1 MTEPTTARPEID
13 PTLKALVDAI
23 PMTFKASDGVEAARA
38 KLKQLQAPPEML
50 PDLRIEN
57 RIVGHGDVTDIPV
70 RIYWPSAE
78 PGNLPIVVFYHGG
91 GFALGDLDTHDP
103 VARAH
108 AVGAEAIVVSVDYRL
123 APEHPFPA
131 GVDDCWAA
139 LQWVAEHA
147 AELGGDPN
155 RIAVAGDSAGGNL
168 AAVMALRAR
177 DEGGPRL
184 AFQLLWYPT
193 ITADLSLPSFTE
205 NADAPILDRDV
216 IDAFLHWYIPGV
228 DISDPKALPAFIA
241 PSNADGFLRAGPG
254 LHRQRG
260 TRSAARRRGPL
271 RGAAQRRRCARR
283 IEQRIHPGTRVCQLR
298 ADRPGRC
305 RGNQPRSCRPQSGTA
320 LIGPSSTPGTV
331 GID

>member
-1 MTEPTTARPEID
+1 MTEPITARPEID

-57 RIVGHGDVTDIPV
+57 RIIGHGDVTDIPV

-131 GVDDCWAA
+131 GVNDCWAA
-139 LQWVAEHA
+139 LQWVAENA
-147 AELGGDPN
+147 AELGGDPD

-168 AAVMALRAR
+168 PAGMAHLAR
-177 DEGGPRL
+177 DNADNGGPAL
-184 AFQLLWYPT
+184 KFQLLWYPT
-193 ITADLSLPSFTE
+193 VTADLSLPSHTE
-205 NADAPILDRDV
+205 NAYAPILDRDV
-216 IDAFLHWYIPGV
+216 IEAFLSWYLPDL
-228 DISDPKALPAFIA
+228 DITDPKALPTTLAPANADDLSGLPPAFI
-241 PSNADGFLRAGPG
+241 
-254 LHRQRG
+254 
-260 TRSAARRRGPL
+260 
-271 RGAAQRRRCARR
+271 
-283 IEQRIHPGTRVCQLR
+283 
-298 ADRPGRC
+298 
-305 RGNQPRSCRPQSGTA
+305 GTA
-320 LIGPSSTPGTV
+320 
-331 GID
+331 

>member
-1 MTEPTTARPEID
+1 MTKPTTARPEID

-57 RIVGHGDVTDIPV
+57 RTVGHGDVTDIPA
-70 RIYWPSAE
+70 RIYWPSGSSNE
-78 PGNLPIVVFYHGG
+78 EQGNLPIVVFYHGG

-131 GVDDCWAA
+131 AVDDCWAA

-147 AELGGDPN
+147 AELGGDPT

-168 AAVMALRAR
+168 AAVTALRAR

-184 AFQLLWYPT
+184 AFQLLWYPS

-205 NADAPILDRDV
+205 NADAPILDGDV
-216 IDAFLHWYIPGV
+216 IDAFLHWYIPGI
-228 DISDPKALPAFIA
+228 DISDAKALPSFIA
-241 PSNADGFLRAGPG
+241 PSNATDLSG
-254 LHRQRG
+254 LAPAFIG
-260 TRSAARRRGPL
+260 SAEHDPL
-271 RGAAQRRRCARR
+271 RDDAALYARLLN
-283 IEQRIHPGTRVCQLR
+283 EAGVPAELSNESTLVHGYV
-298 ADRPGRC
+298 
-305 RGNQPRSCRPQSGTA
+305 SFA
-320 LIGPSSTPGTV
+320 LIVPAAAEATNRGLAALEAALH
-331 GID
+331 

>member
-1 MTEPTTARPEID
+1 MTEPITARPEID

-50 PDLRIEN
+50 PDLRIAN
-57 RIVGHGDVTDIPV
+57 RIVEHGDVTDIPV

-139 LQWVAEHA
+139 LQWTAEHA
-147 AELGGDPN
+147 ADLGGDPN

-168 AAVMALRAR
+168 AAVMAQLAR
-177 DEGGPRL
+177 DNGGPKL

-193 ITADLSLPSFTE
+193 TAANLSLPSFTE
-205 NADAPILDRDV
+205 NADAPLLNRDV
-216 IDAFLHWYIPGV
+216 IDAFLTWYIPGV
-228 DISDPKALPAFIA
+228 DVTDHTALPATMA
-241 PSNADGFLRAGPG
+241 PANAADFSG
-254 LHRQRG
+254 LAPAYIG
-260 TRSAARRRGPL
+260 TAEHDPL
-271 RGAAQRRRCARR
+271 RDEGAHYAELLNAAGVPAELSNESTLVHGYVSFALL
-283 IEQRIHPGTRVCQLR
+283 IPAAAEATN
-298 ADRPGRC
+298 
-305 RGNQPRSCRPQSGTA
+305 RGLAA
-320 LIGPSSTPGTV
+320 LKAALHS
-331 GID
+331 

>member
-1 MTEPTTARPEID
+1 MTEPTTARPQID

-78 PGNLPIVVFYHGG
+78 HGNLPIVVFYHGG

-123 APEHPFPA
+123 PPEYPFPA
-131 GVDDCWAA
+131 GGGDCWAA
-139 LQWVAEHA
+139 LQWVGEHA

-168 AAVMALRAR
+168 AAVMAQLAR
-177 DEGGPRL
+177 DNGGPKL

-193 ITADLSLPSFTE
+193 TAANLSLPSFTE
-205 NADAPILDRDV
+205 NADAPLLNRDV
-216 IDAFLHWYIPGV
+216 IDAFLTWYIPGV
-228 DISDPKALPAFIA
+228 DVTDHTALPATMA
-241 PSNADGFLRAGPG
+241 PANAADFSG
-254 LHRQRG
+254 LAPAYIG
-260 TRSAARRRGPL
+260 TAEHDPL
-271 RGAAQRRRCARR
+271 RDEGAHYAELLNAAGVPAELSNESTLVHGYVSFALL
-283 IEQRIHPGTRVCQLR
+283 IPAAAEATN
-298 ADRPGRC
+298 
-305 RGNQPRSCRPQSGTA
+305 RGLAA
-320 LIGPSSTPGTV
+320 LKAALHS
-331 GID
+331 